1 MLPDEILKK
10 PAPLTKEEKEKVVEH
25 PLLAAR
31 EILKPITNI
40 SDIIP
45 IIEHHHENWDGSGYP
60 NKIKGEEIPI
70 TSQIILIVDS
80 YFAMISDRPY
90 RRAYTQEEAV
100 EEIKRQSGKKYS
112 DELTKEFI
120 SALDEFYNLS

>member
-1 MLPDEILKK
+1 M
-10 PAPLTKEEKEKVVEH
+10 EH
-25 PLLAAR
+25 PPLAAR

-40 SDIIP
+40 SDIIH

-90 RRAYTQEEAV
+90 RRAYTQEAAV
-100 EEIKRQSGKKYS
+100 EEIKSQSGKKYS